1 MTVYRCEDSLEGIF
15 TAIYLAYEEKR
26 DHEDTYLALND
37 EPMLFAEDVQVLPD
51 WEKTGKVMNTLNR
64 RFGEKD
70 YLSLCMALASEDE
83 EKAQAVYR
91 TVVDGLKRKVNAGH
105 LFDNLADD
113 SVNKAFA
120 LARNTVREIDH
131 LKGFARFQELEN
143 GVLYSRIGPKNN
155 ILTFLMPH
163 FADRLS
169 IENFVMY
176 DDRRNLF
183 GIHPAGRQWVLF
195 CGEDNGLSEAMDS
208 GDRGFGA
215 KASGING
222 AESNDPEDKFPKL
235 KFSAEE
241 LQYQELFRDFCH
253 AITIEG
259 RRNVQ
264 LQRNM
269 LPLRF
274 REYMVEF
281 K

>member
-26 DHEDTYLALND
+26 DHEDTYLSLND

-51 WEKTGKVMNTLNR
+51 WEKTRKVMNTLNR

-70 YLSLCMALASEDE
+70 YLFLCMALAAEDE

-91 TVVDGLKRKVNAGH
+91 TVVDGLKRRVRERH

-113 SVNKAFA
+113 FVNKAFA
-120 LARNTVREIDH
+120 LATNTWREIDH
-131 LKGFARFQELEN
+131 LKGFTRFQELEN
-143 GVLYSRIGPKNN
+143 GVLYSKIGPKNN

-163 FADRLS
+163 FADRLP

-183 GIHPAGRQWVLF
+183 GIHPAGKQWVLF
-195 CGEDNGLSEAMDS
+195 CGEDGGMSE
-208 GDRGFGA
+208 DRACGA
-215 KASGING
+215 KASEAKGG
-222 AESNDPEDKFPKL
+222 EDKFPKL
-235 KFSAEE
+235 RFSEAE
-241 LQYQELFRDFCH
+241 LQYQALFRDFCR

-259 RRNVQ
+259 RRNAL

-274 REYMVEF
+274 REYMIEF
-281 K
+281 Q

>member
-26 DHEDTYLALND
+26 NHRDTYLALND

-51 WEKTGKVMNTLNR
+51 WEKTRKVMNTLNR
-64 RFGEKD
+64 SFGEKD

-91 TVVDGLKRKVNAGH
+91 TVVDGLNRKVNAGH

-113 SVNKAFA
+113 NVNKAFV
-120 LARNTVREIDH
+120 LARNAGREIEH

-163 FADRLS
+163 FADRLTV
-169 IENFVMY
+169 ENFVMF
-176 DDRRNLF
+176 DDIRNLF
-183 GIHPAGRQWVLF
+183 GIHPAGKQWFLF
-195 CGEDNGLSEAMDS
+195 CGEDKIL
-208 GDRGFGA
+208 
-215 KASGING
+215 
-222 AESNDPEDKFPKL
+222 KL
-235 KFSAEE
+235 KFSEAE
-241 LQYQELFRDFCH
+241 LQYQELFRDFCR

-259 RRNVQ
+259 RRNAQ

-274 REYMVEF
+274 REYMIEF
-281 K
+281 Q